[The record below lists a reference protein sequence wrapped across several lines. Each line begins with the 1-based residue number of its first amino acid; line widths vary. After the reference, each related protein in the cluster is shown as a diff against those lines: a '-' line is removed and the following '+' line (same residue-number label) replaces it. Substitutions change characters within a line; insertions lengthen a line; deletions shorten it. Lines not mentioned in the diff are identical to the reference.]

1 MGINKIC
8 SHIQQGYLDLCHFG
22 GDFLLW
28 YLINILNCSF
38 HIYKCVTEQSYGK
51 KRHHSHPEMINKLWQ
66 YLKKNRLI
74 FKTDNPLSMHLDSSK
89 LVSFPLIS
97 SLFSHWFIY
106 SFIYLVIVE
115 LLSDTNALIQRKTL
129 KISQKTD
136 SRTENRAKLVK
147 TREWKE
153 NEKQRTM
160 FVLMQNGPVL
170 GCVRSTACRQSE
182 CVFGWM
188 CACMGFCWRCCVVI
202 RQKGRVCPC
211 ADSVSACWTSTR
223 LLTRCRNTCPRRP
236 VWHLN
241 DNAEL

>member
-1 MGINKIC
+1 M
-8 SHIQQGYLDLCHFG
+8 
-22 GDFLLW
+22 
-28 YLINILNCSF
+28 
-38 HIYKCVTEQSYGK
+38 E
-51 KRHHSHPEMINKLWQ
+51 KRHHSHPEVINKLWQ
-66 YLKKNRLI
+66 KLKKKKKSLRQI
-74 FKTDNPLSMHLDSSK
+74 IHWAWI
-89 LVSFPLIS
+89 PLIS
-97 SLFSHWFIY
+97 SLFSLWCIY
-106 SFIYLVIVE
+106 SFVYLVIME

-136 SRTENRAKLVK
+136 RRTENRAKLVK

-153 NEKQRTM
+153 NQKQRTM

-182 CVFGWM
+182 CVFRWM

-202 RQKGRVCPC
+202 RHKGRVCPC
-211 ADSVSACWTSTR
+211 AVSVSACWTSTQL
-223 LLTRCRNTCPRRP
+223 LLTWCRNACPRRP